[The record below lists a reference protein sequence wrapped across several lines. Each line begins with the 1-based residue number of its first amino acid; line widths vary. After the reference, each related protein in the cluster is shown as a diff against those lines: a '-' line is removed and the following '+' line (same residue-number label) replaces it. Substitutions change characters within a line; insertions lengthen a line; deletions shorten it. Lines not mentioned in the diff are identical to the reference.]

1 MQYFSVKSFC
11 EFSISTY
18 QDTRAGKRSQVIKYI
33 ETSPEVLLI
42 IKKRNLPKKQA
53 VQETPNL

>member
-1 MQYFSVKSFC
+1 MQHFSVKSFC

-18 QDTRAGKRSQVIKYI
+18 QDTHAGKRSQVIKYI

-42 IKKRNLPKKQA
+42 IKKKKP
-53 VQETPNL
+53 T